1 MLRCARRA
9 QLFARL
15 EAPFD
20 ATREMAAGM
29 GIKHHKR
36 NYGGTHVAMSY
47 ITVVSCERQNVV
59 RRRCERTSY
68 KLRAVCSATQ
78 GRSYLELYT
87 RPRPISL
94 ARGQNIIYLG
104 CLRVSL

>member
-1 MLRCARRA
+1 MLRGSSRA

-47 ITVVSCERQNVV
+47 ITVVSCERQ
-59 RRRCERTSY
+59 CTS
-68 KLRAVCSATQ
+68 L
-78 GRSYLELYT
+78 
-87 RPRPISL
+87 
-94 ARGQNIIYLG
+94 
-104 CLRVSL
+104 

>member
-1 MLRCARRA
+1 VLRCSSRA

-20 ATREMAAGM
+20 ATRDMAAGM

-47 ITVVSCERQNVV
+47 ITVVSCERENVV
-59 RRRCERTSY
+59 GERRCERTSY
-68 KLRAVCSATQ
+68 KLVQSST
-78 GRSYLELYT
+78 S
-87 RPRPISL
+87 P
-94 ARGQNIIYLG
+94 
-104 CLRVSL
+104 